1 MAPCQRHW
9 GFYSQHSAL
18 GTDTH
23 YSLAHLTNCPKLGW
37 TCLLLVAI
45 RCWPRGPLAMPYT
58 VYFGILCLL
67 STHASPDNAQWVIA
81 PRSCSGQ
88 ERTGDLWRWGWGHQ
102 CYRLELWRSARYT
115 DPLLGTFESVS
126 CRAKGYILNPVR
138 QACPHTGCSCSLWWG
153 IPLFIFYLPQ
163 LSLFLPESYFH
174 SFSNCLCRV
183 WLALRFQLS
192 CCLYSSLQKLTLGTD
207 VSKWINNT

>member
-1 MAPCQRHW
+1 MYTACVFFCVVVILPAIMTPCQRHW

-45 RCWPRGPLAMPYT
+45 RCWPRGPLAPPYT

-67 STHASPDNAQWVIA
+67 SIHESLDNAKWVIA

-102 CYRLELWRSARYT
+102 CYRLELWRSAWYT

-126 CRAKGYILNPVR
+126 CWAKGYILNPVR
-138 QACPHTGCSCSLWWG
+138 QAWPHTGCSCSLWWD
-153 IPLFIFYLPQ
+153 IPLFFILPPTAFYF
-163 LSLFLPESYFH
+163 STWILFPFFASVGYDWH
-174 SFSNCLCRV
+174 CVSNCLAPSRR
-183 WLALRFQLS
+183 WL
-192 CCLYSSLQKLTLGTD
+192 
-207 VSKWINNT
+207 